1 MFRLSPTR
9 LTIQKLPTAAV
20 VSAVAA
26 APISGTWKFT
36 EEGDNSSLTREYK
49 FKDFHQAWA
58 FMSTCVPFINEADHH
73 PEWFNVY
80 NKVQVKLTTHD
91 CGNCV
96 SERDLSVAAEMERVA
111 KAISSK

>member
-9 LTIQKLPTAAV
+9 LTIQKLPTAVV